1 MTLYIFQLL
10 ECQFILTKDICLNII
25 DAIDDSIILSIN
37 SISYKLYSGNEYYIS
52 NIYFLL
58 KNIDELNSNI
68 SIEISE
74 CPQGYKI
81 VDGICTKY
89 IITPIGN
96 FTEGEIIFMGV
107 GVPVTITL
115 VDWIRPKK

>member
-1 MTLYIFQLL
+1 M
-10 ECQFILTKDICLNII
+10 ECQSILTKDICLNYIE
-25 DAIDDSIILSIN
+25 AIDN
-37 SISYKLYSGNEYYIS
+37 SITL
-52 NIYFLL
+52 
-58 KNIDELNSNI
+58 

-74 CPQGYKI
+74 CQQGYKI

-96 FTEGEIIFMGV
+96 LTEGEIIFIGV